1 MQLKGCAAVGFL
13 GCGPGMVVR
22 LKLKRDDL
30 DQLTLRFAM
39 TPITKPV
46 FLNSVPKSGT
56 HLLLNI
62 VRTFIG
68 PAQQYKVD
76 AVQHATLGHHQRAF
90 LQDDPL
96 LSWGHL
102 FFSDLAAV
110 QLRDVNQVVLV
121 RDPYDWVL
129 ARTRFFLSDQFQGN
143 LNNIKGGA
151 ARVEEVMNLMIF
163 GALDKAPPL
172 SDIYNFNGV
181 AWLGTAAHIVRYE
194 DIIANLKTLGSLQ
207 SEAFFRDLIVDKIG
221 VPVWPADWRERIEM
235 GSDRQ
240 HSATSREHLQH
251 GIELPETLPAVQ
263 KRLVDYHAPG
273 LRRLLGYE

>member
-1 MQLKGCAAVGFL
+1 MAI
-13 GCGPGMVVR
+13 R
-22 LKLKRDDL
+22 LKLKKDDL

-62 VRTFIG
+62 VRTFVAPG
-68 PAQQYKVD
+68 QQYKVD
-76 AVQHATLGHHQRAF
+76 AIQHATLGQHLRAF
-90 LQDDPL
+90 AQDDPL

-102 FFSDLAAV
+102 FFSDNAAV
-110 QLRDVNQVVLV
+110 LLRDVNHIVLV

-151 ARVEEVMNLMIF
+151 AGLEEVMNMMIF
-163 GALDKAPPL
+163 GVLHKAPTL
-172 SDIYNFNGV
+172 SEIYNFNGV
-181 AWLGTAAHIVRYE
+181 AWMGTAAHVLRYE
-194 DIIANLKTLGSLQ
+194 DIIVNLKQIDTPAA
-207 SEAFFRDLIVDKIG
+207 ETFFHDLVVNKVG
-221 VPVWPADWRERIEM
+221 VSVWPSDWRERIAM
-235 GSDRQ
+235 GSDRKN
-240 HSATSREHLQH
+240 SATAREHLDH
-251 GIELPETLPAVQ
+251 GMVVPDELPNTQ